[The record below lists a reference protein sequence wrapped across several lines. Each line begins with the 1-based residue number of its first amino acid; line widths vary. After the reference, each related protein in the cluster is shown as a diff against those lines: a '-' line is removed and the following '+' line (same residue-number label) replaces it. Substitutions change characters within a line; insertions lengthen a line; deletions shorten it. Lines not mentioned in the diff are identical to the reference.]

1 MQYKTSKN
9 LVECVLGIIF
19 IIIII
24 CPMTL
29 PQSLA
34 TLVESPLGM
43 IILLSITL
51 LLFLYTNVFLALIFL
66 ILTYELIRKSS
77 KLTGKT
83 HFIEYTKTQAK
94 KDEYIQSMNEPKIIT
109 LEEDMISKMA
119 PLIQNDYIES
129 TFKPVSDD
137 NHNAFNI

>member
-1 MQYKTSKN
+1 MQFKTSKN
-9 LVECVLGIIF
+9 LIECILGIIF

-24 CPMTL
+24 FPMTL

-51 LLFLYTNVFLALIFL
+51 LLFLYTNVFLSLIFL
-66 ILTYELIRKSS
+66 VLTYELIRRSS
-77 KLTGKT
+77 KVTGKT
-83 HFIEYTKTQAK
+83 SFIEYTPSQTK
-94 KDEYIQSMNEPKIIT
+94 KDHYIQSMNEPKIKT
-109 LEEDMISKMA
+109 LEEDIIAKMA
-119 PLIQNDYIES
+119 PLIQSDYVES
-129 TFKPVSDD
+129 SFKPVSDN